1 MLNAFLQNAVVPDF
15 MSETT
20 FYKYNKFQT
29 LDSVSKTRCEA
40 AMLVEDSIK
49 YICLN
54 LCFLIFIKQ

>member
-29 LDSVSKTRCEA
+29 LDSESKTRCEA

>member
-1 MLNAFLQNAVVPDF
+1 MVNAFLQNAVAPDF
-15 MSETT
+15 ISETI

-40 AMLVEDSIK
+40 AMLGEDSIK

-54 LCFLIFIKQ
+54 LCFLIFTKQ